1 MTELAD
7 DLARFG
13 EERGKPLASP
23 RMVAEAMVTLVFNQG
38 AEALDANRDEREQLR
53 QRLKTELRM
62 VLLGSQVMARRQ
74 RTTQP

>member
-1 MTELAD
+1 M
-7 DLARFG
+7 
-13 EERGKPLASP
+13 
-23 RMVAEAMVTLVFNQG
+23 TLVFNQG